1 MSLIDQLVS
10 FARPLAAPVLRILV
24 AVVQAVATSSD
35 PLRTA
40 KRALA
45 AASSE
50 EASEA
55 ALKKILGRSPR
66 Q

>member
-1 MSLIDQLVS
+1 MSLIDELLRI
-10 FARPLAAPVLRILV
+10 ARPLAGPVLRVLV
-24 AVVQAVATSSD
+24 AVARAIAGSSD

-45 AASSE
+45 AAASE

-55 ALKKILGRSPR
+55 ALQKILGRGDPK
-66 Q
+66 

>member
-1 MSLIDQLVS
+1 MSLIDQLLSV
-10 FARPLAAPVLRILV
+10 ARPLAAPVLRILV
-24 AVVQAVATSSD
+24 AVVQAIATSPD
-35 PLRTA
+35 PLRAA

-55 ALKKILGRSPR
+55 ALKKILGRSPG

>member
-1 MSLIDQLVS
+1 MSLIDELLGI
-10 FARPLAAPVLRILV
+10 ARPLASPVLRVLV
-24 AVVQAVATSSD
+24 AVARAIVGSSD

-55 ALKKILGRSPR
+55 ALKKILGRGDAK
-66 Q
+66 

>member
-1 MSLIDQLVS
+1 MSLIDQILGLV
-10 FARPLAAPVLRILV
+10 RPLSAPVLRVLV

-55 ALKKILGRSPR
+55 ALKKILGRSTPK
-66 Q
+66 

>member
-1 MSLIDQLVS
+1 MSLIDELLS
-10 FARPLAAPVLRILV
+10 LARPLAGPVLRVLV
-24 AVVQAVATSSD
+24 AIVRAISKSSD
-35 PLRTA
+35 PLRAA

-55 ALKKILGRSPR
+55 ALKKLLGRSPER
-66 Q
+66 

>member
-1 MSLIDQLVS
+1 MSLVDDLSSV
-10 FARPLAAPVLRILV
+10 ARSLSGPVLRVLV
-24 AVVQAVATSSD
+24 AVARAVAQSPD
-35 PLRTA
+35 PRRA
-40 KRALA
+40 AERALA

-55 ALKKILGRSPR
+55 ALKKLLGRSTR